1 MGNYLA
7 EQAQQYFNVPVYL
20 EEPPKS
26 IDIVDKDGELLGVL
40 EDMGGDY
47 QLRVDGV
54 YTAMIEKS
62 SAQQG
67 VEL

>member
-1 MGNYLA
+1 MGNYLV
-7 EQAQQYFNVPVYL
+7 EQVQKYFDTPIYL

-47 QLRVDGV
+47 QLRVNGI
-54 YTAMIEKS
+54 YITMIEKS
-62 SAQQG
+62 SAMATEG
-67 VEL
+67 